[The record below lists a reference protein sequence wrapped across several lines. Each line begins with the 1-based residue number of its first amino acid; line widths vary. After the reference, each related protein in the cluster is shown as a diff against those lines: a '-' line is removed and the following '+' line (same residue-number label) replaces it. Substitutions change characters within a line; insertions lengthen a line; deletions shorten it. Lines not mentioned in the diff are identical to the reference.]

1 MENGR
6 AFTPVRK
13 SFGNFHCKYFQ
24 NSGLAVTGYS
34 NTAKAR
40 INAKTGRV
48 AWERTLESQN
58 LGVNSEYDINYYNL
72 G

>member
-1 MENGR
+1 M
-6 AFTPVRK
+6 
-13 SFGNFHCKYFQ
+13 
-24 NSGLAVTGYS
+24 TGYS